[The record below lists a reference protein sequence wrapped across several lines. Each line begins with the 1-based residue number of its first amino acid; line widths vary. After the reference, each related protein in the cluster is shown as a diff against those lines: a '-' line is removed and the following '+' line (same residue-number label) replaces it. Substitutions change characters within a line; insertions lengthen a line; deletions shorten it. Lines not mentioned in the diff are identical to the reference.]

1 MSTTL
6 VVCESPWSTRGHL
19 ERWSVRPFVEGLSES
34 YDARLIYRTFTTGL
48 ELQELLSREAIDGTG
63 SRVIDYIACH
73 GAGGRLS
80 LGRNDDKQPNLASI
94 ARYLRRGVECVWLGA
109 CDLGRSKSL
118 PAFLTAGGAVWT
130 GGYVC
135 SVDWDASL
143 LLDVAVL
150 QKVLSAGRISTKE
163 GVLRTLRRAFTGF
176 HPAWRVGEDRR
187 KNAVILAESI
197 RVIARNRLPGA
208 RSIDITDDLRKRL
221 AWGVPRVRVG

>member
-1 MSTTL
+1 MTL
-6 VVCESPWSTRGHL
+6 VVCESPWSTKGRL

-48 ELQELLSREAIDGTG
+48 ELQELLSHEAIDGAG
-63 SRVIDYIACH
+63 NRVIVYIACH

-80 LGRNDDKQPNLASI
+80 LGRNGDKQPNLASI

-130 GGYVC
+130 GGYIC
-135 SVDWDASL
+135 SVDWDAGL

-150 QKVLSAGRISTKE
+150 QEVLSSGQISTKE
-163 GVLRTLRRAFTGF
+163 GVLRILRRAFTGF
-176 HPAWRVGEDRR
+176 RCSWCVGEDSR
-187 KNAVILAESI
+187 KKAVILADSI
-197 RVIARNRLPGA
+197 RVIARDRRPGA
-208 RSIDITDDLRKRL
+208 RSVDITNDLRKRL
-221 AWGVPRVRVG
+221 AWEVPRASAG

>member
-6 VVCESPWSTRGHL
+6 VVCESPWSTKGRL
-19 ERWSVRPFVEGLSES
+19 ERWSVRPFVEGLSEL
-34 YDARLIYRTFTTGL
+34 YDARLIYRTFTTAL
-48 ELQELLSREAIDGTG
+48 ELQELLNHEAIDGSG
-63 SRVIDYIACH
+63 SRVVVYIACH

-80 LGRNDDKQPNLASI
+80 LGRRGDKQPNLASI

-118 PAFLTAGGAVWT
+118 TAFLAAGGAVWA

-150 QKVLSAGRISTKE
+150 QEVLQAGRISTQD
-163 GVLRTLRRAFTGF
+163 GVLRTLRRAFSGF
-176 HPAWRVGEDRR
+176 HPTWRVGEDRSG
-187 KNAVILAESI
+187 KDVILAESI
-197 RVIARNRLPGA
+197 RVIARNRRPGA
-208 RSIDITDDLRKRL
+208 RSIEITDDLRKRL
-221 AWGVPRVRVG
+221 AWEVPRAAPG